1 MSTSANS
8 QTLSVKERL
17 VVGAKSAAFW
27 LMDSAT
33 LLLLVIT
40 VCLAGMI
47 IVLIIPVLA
56 PILLVGKGLI
66 SVRQYMQNRTHSYNA
81 AMYKRLLLRMLRRNR
96 V

>member
-1 MSTSANS
+1 MNTSANS

-17 VVGAKSAAFW
+17 VVGVKSGAFW
-27 LMDSAT
+27 LLDSVT

-40 VCLAGMI
+40 VCLAAMI
-47 IVLIIPVLA
+47 IVLIVPVLA

-66 SVRQYMQNRTHSYNA
+66 TVRQYMQSRTHSSSA
-81 AMYKRLLLRMLRRNR
+81 AMYRRLLLRMLRRNR

>member
-1 MSTSANS
+1 MNTSANS

-27 LMDSAT
+27 LMDSVT

-66 SVRQYMQNRTHSYNA
+66 NVRQYMQNKTPYYNA

>member
-27 LMDSAT
+27 LTDSVT

-40 VCLAGMI
+40 VCLAAMI

-66 SVRQYMQNRTHSYNA
+66 TVRQYMQSRTHSYSA
-81 AMYKRLLLRMLRRNR
+81 AMYRRLLLRMLRRNR